1 MEGHGCLK
9 QRFYTSRFLTSSFY
23 PDTVKDLSLV
33 ELQLHS
39 TMGVGEQGKQ
49 GIGHLQESL
58 FSTVFCRQATPTLSD
73 LWVFNKQMP
82 VDLGLGAKGVCGL
95 HCSAL
100 ITPKFSF

>member
-1 MEGHGCLK
+1 MLSISTVQRDDQIQVWAYESSFFADGQRGRVMEGHGCLK

-23 PDTVKDLSLV
+23 PDRVKDLSPV

-58 FSTVFCRQATPTLSD
+58 FSTVLSPGKPP
-73 LWVFNKQMP
+73 L
-82 VDLGLGAKGVCGL
+82 L
-95 HCSAL
+95 
-100 ITPKFSF
+100 